1 MHDAQDGARQA
12 NQGQDVAQAR
22 TLHVHNK
29 LQLPQVQQRE
39 HHNGLQNQDC
49 NDACNRAPV
58 LIAV

>member
-1 MHDAQDGARQA
+1 
-12 NQGQDVAQAR
+12 
-22 TLHVHNK
+22 
-29 LQLPQVQQRE
+29 VQQRE

>member
-39 HHNGLQNQDC
+39 HHDGLQN
-49 NDACNRAPV
+49 
-58 LIAV
+58 